1 MATLCPAPAV
11 GRGARATEKQKSLYS
26 QSSARSKTMFG
37 ECRTATQ
44 VSAMLD
50 NVPPGSIFQVFA
62 TKQKGVTAIEL
73 EGSRGL
79 CYVLG
84 NTLSSILP
92 LPLSLTLTLTLIL
105 TLTVKH
111 EDFF

>member
-1 MATLCPAPAV
+1 
-11 GRGARATEKQKSLYS
+11 
-26 QSSARSKTMFG
+26 
-37 ECRTATQ
+37 
-44 VSAMLD
+44 MLD

-84 NTLSSILP
+84 ITLSSILP
-92 LPLSLTLTLTLIL
+92 LPLSLPLPLRIHYKHGM
-105 TLTVKH
+105 VKMAH
-111 EDFF
+111 KRLKMAHLMLK